1 MKTFTLRLQDSEAEA
16 LERLA
21 FVHGVS
27 KNKILIALIS
37 NSYFAIPTEIISTVE
52 AVDPEMLTS
61 AESWP
66 REIERLLEEIGG
78 RPDKGDIKRLI
89 KCYDYA
95 LEKGNIDGETE
106 NELREKR
113 KKWLEQ
119 LRRAKMEGAQDD

>member
-37 NSYFAIPTEIISTVE
+37 NSYFAIPTEIISTAE

-66 REIERLLEEIGG
+66 RELEKIFDEMERQPG
-78 RPDKGDIKRLI
+78 KGEIKRLL

-95 LEKGNIDGETE
+95 LERGNIDGETE